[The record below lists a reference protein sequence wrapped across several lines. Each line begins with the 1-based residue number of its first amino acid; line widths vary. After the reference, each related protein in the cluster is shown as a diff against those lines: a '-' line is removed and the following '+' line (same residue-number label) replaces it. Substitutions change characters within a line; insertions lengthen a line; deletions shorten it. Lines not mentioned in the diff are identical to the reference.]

1 MNPALKVEEPG
12 GKASAVLAVL
22 VHVLLIAFLIVGV
35 RWQSSKPEAVVVEL
49 WDRAP
54 VLEEPAPPPPPVE
67 PQPQPKP
74 EPKIEPKPEPKVEP
88 QPEPKPEP
96 KIEPKPEPKVERKIE
111 PEPAK
116 PDIAVEK
123 QKKPP
128 KKEPPK
134 KEPPKK
140 EPPKKEPP
148 LKLDPRQR
156 INEELA
162 REMEAL
168 KQPKQP
174 APVTRP
180 AGPPPSLDAG
190 YAAKLRGR
198 IKSNIVLPQ
207 NIEGNP
213 EAQFTIVQLPTGEV
227 LSVTL
232 TKSSGNKLLDDAI
245 ERAIRKSSP
254 LPLPDR
260 PEQFQR
266 ELRIKYSPLD

>member
-22 VHVLLIAFLIVGV
+22 VHVLLIGFLVVGV
-35 RWQSSKPEAVVVEL
+35 RWQSSKPESVVVEL

-54 VLEEPAPPPPPVE
+54 VLEEPAPPPPKVE
-67 PQPQPKP
+67 TPPPPKP

-88 QPEPKPEP
+88 K
-96 KIEPKPEPKVERKIE
+96 
-111 PEPAK
+111 PAK

-123 QKKPP
+123 EKKPP

-134 KEPPKK
+134 KAPPKK
-140 EPPKKEPP
+140 EPPKKVEEPP
-148 LKLDPRQR
+148 LKLDPRER

-162 REMEAL
+162 REMESL

-174 APVTRP
+174 SQATR
-180 AGPPPSLDAG
+180 AAAPPPSLDAG
-190 YAAKLRGR
+190 YAARIRGKIR
-198 IKSNIVLPQ
+198 SNIVLPQ
-207 NIEGNP
+207 NVEGNP
-213 EAQFTIVQLPTGEV
+213 EAGFTIVQLPTGEV

-260 PEQFQR
+260 PDQFQR

>member
-12 GKASAVLAVL
+12 ARASAVLAVL

-35 RWQSSKPEAVVVEL
+35 RWQSSKPESVVVEL

-54 VLEEPAPPPPPVE
+54 VLEEPAPPPPPPQVE
-67 PQPQPKP
+67 PKPQPKP
-74 EPKIEPKPEPKVEP
+74 EPKIEPKPEPKVEA
-88 QPEPKPEP
+88 K
-96 KIEPKPEPKVERKIE
+96 
-111 PEPAK
+111 PAK

-148 LKLDPRQR
+148 LKLDPKQR
-156 INEELA
+156 IDEELA

-168 KQPKQP
+168 KQPKNP
-174 APVTRP
+174 SPVTRP

-190 YAAKLRGR
+190 YAAKLRAAIR
-198 IKSNIVLPQ
+198 SRIVLPQ

-213 EAQFTIVQLPTGEV
+213 EAGFTIVQLPTGQV
-227 LSVTL
+227 ISVTL

-245 ERAIRKSSP
+245 ERAIRSASP
-254 LPLPDR
+254 LPRPDR
-260 PEQFQR
+260 PDQFQR
-266 ELRIKYSPLD
+266 EIRITYRPLD

>member
-88 QPEPKPEP
+88 K
-96 KIEPKPEPKVERKIE
+96 
-111 PEPAK
+111 PAK

-174 APVTRP
+174 SPVTRP